1 MITDYHTR
9 CRWILIHVPYDY
21 LLSSII
27 LLIMMIKEIINRNG
41 WPNTPPI
48 HHHIF
53 AMWVMIWMKERSNIY
68 AFAMSQRWHQYGGPS
83 WICQNHAYVFAHCRY
98 LDLLVCPLCICQTQ
112 LPAFADK
119 WYQRFFWSRAG
130 FLPKLFQYFSS
141 QPSAFSDR
149 WYPYLLFSS
158 LLIIGIHSSSP
169 FSLQPIYTT
178 ALPTEW
184 WIDRVLSVPKSP
196 VYRRARPS
204 IRAF

>member
-119 WYQRFFWSRAG
+119 WYQRFFWSSAG
-130 FLPKLFQYFSS
+130 FLPKLFLYFSS
-141 QPSAFSDR
+141 PIICIFRQVISIFVVFFTAHHR
-149 WYPYLLFSS
+149 NS
-158 LLIIGIHSSSP
+158 LV
-169 FSLQPIYTT
+169 QPIFTT
-178 ALPTEW
+178 AHLHYSPSYRVM
-184 WIDRVLSVPKSP
+184 DR
-196 VYRRARPS
+196 
-204 IRAF
+204 